1 MSRGRKPTIGAVVMS
16 KVQFYSSVAEIVR
29 ETGAKPN
36 TVRAVLRRAADKGSI
51 HIERFYRG
59 RSART
64 IRVIYHDEPVVTDI
78 NALVCMWC
86 GKVKEEV

>member
-1 MSRGRKPTIGAVVMS
+1 MSRGRKPTIGTIVMH
-16 KVQFYSSVAEIVR
+16 KAQFYSSVSEIVR

-36 TVRAVLRRAADKGSI
+36 TVRAVLRRAANNGLI

-64 IRVIYHDEPVVTDI
+64 MKIIYHDENPVAQI
-78 NALVCMWC
+78 NSLVCMWC
-86 GKVKEEV
+86 GKVKS